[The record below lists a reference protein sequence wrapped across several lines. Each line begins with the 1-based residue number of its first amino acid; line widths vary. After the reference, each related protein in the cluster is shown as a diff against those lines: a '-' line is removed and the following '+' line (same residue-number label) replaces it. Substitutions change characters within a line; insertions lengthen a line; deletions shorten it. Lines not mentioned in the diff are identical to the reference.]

1 MARKW
6 PSFFFSLRKATTVS
20 TSWSVRLLMSAG
32 FSRPSARMPMAAF
45 SMPSQSMP
53 NIATL
58 PRHLGLNSSPQ
69 DSVLFS
75 AGIFEAL

>member
-1 MARKW
+1 
-6 PSFFFSLRKATTVS
+6 
-20 TSWSVRLLMSAG
+20 MSAG
-32 FSRPSARMPMAAF
+32 LSRPSARMPMAAF

-58 PRHLGLNSSPQ
+58 PRHLGLNSSPH